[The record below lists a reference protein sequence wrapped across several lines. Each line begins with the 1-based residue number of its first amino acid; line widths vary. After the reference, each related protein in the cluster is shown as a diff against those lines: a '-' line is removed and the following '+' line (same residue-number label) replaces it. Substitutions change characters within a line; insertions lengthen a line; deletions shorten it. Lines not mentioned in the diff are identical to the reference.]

1 MELQGRV
8 GQLRRDGL
16 GLAAISYDS
25 RDTLAAFG
33 AKRGLTFPLLSDPG
47 SETIKR
53 YGLLNTT
60 VQPGTPQYGIPF
72 PGTFVLNERGRVTA
86 RFFEERYQERNTVS
100 SILVRLNRA
109 GGGTGTK
116 IATDHFT
123 LVTSASDEVV
133 APGTRF
139 SLILD
144 FTPRRGIHVY
154 APNQPNYQ
162 PLALTIDAQPA
173 VRPHPIA
180 YPPSEEYHFAPL
192 DERVQVYQKP
202 FRLAQDVT
210 IDASRESQAR
220 LKDQAT
226 LTITGRVDYQ
236 ACDDKICFNPASVPV
251 SWTLRL
257 KPLDRP
263 Q

>member
-1 MELQGRV
+1 
-8 GQLRRDGL
+8 
-16 GLAAISYDS
+16 
-25 RDTLAAFG
+25 
-33 AKRGLTFPLLSDPG
+33 
-47 SETIKR
+47 
-53 YGLLNTT
+53 
-60 VQPGTPQYGIPF
+60 
-72 PGTFVLNERGRVTA
+72 VLNERGRVTA

-100 SILVRLNRA
+100 SILVRLNRPDE
-109 GGGTGTK
+109 GMGTK
-116 IATDHFT
+116 IANNHFT

-133 APGTRF
+133 APGTRL

-154 APNQPNYQ
+154 APNQRNYI
-162 PLALTIDAQPA
+162 PLALEVDAQPVVQPHA
-173 VRPHPIA
+173 VV
-180 YPPSEEYHFAPL
+180 YPPSEEYHFVPL
-192 DERVQVYQKP
+192 DERVRVYQKP
-202 FRLAQDVT
+202 FRLVQDVT

-257 KPLDRP
+257 KLLDRP